1 MIELKKKRYSEHS
14 AFNDV
19 VRQDWINAIKLDPD
33 SFDALLYTPSIEQP
47 TPEQSQ
53 HYESDAVTEID
64 PNQDTLTYSD
74 PVLVAV
80 LDCPD
85 ETAEYFR
92 SMDSGDNELGEGE
105 APLLLRVACQSVPKG
120 SVLEWI
126 EDTATGERRVWWYV
140 HSAMNYGSNSVG
152 SLSVCIPC
160 RNFDVNGTPEPKSD
174 VMNG

>member
-33 SFDALLYTPSIEQP
+33 CFDALLYIPAVIQQTVD
-47 TPEQSQ
+47 QSQ
-53 HYESDAVTEID
+53 YYESDVVTEID

-85 ETAEYFR
+85 ESAEYFNA
-92 SMDSGDNELGEGE
+92 MDNDGNELGEGD
-105 APLLLRVACQSVPKG
+105 APLLLRVACPSVPKG

-160 RNFDVNGTPEPKSD
+160 RNFDGDGIPTPRLLT
-174 VMNG
+174 